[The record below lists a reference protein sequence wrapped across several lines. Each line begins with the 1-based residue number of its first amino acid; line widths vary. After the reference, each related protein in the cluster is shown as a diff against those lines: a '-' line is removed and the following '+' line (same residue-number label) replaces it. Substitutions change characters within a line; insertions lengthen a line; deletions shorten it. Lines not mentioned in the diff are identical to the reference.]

1 VRGGR
6 LVSTSEQARR
16 LRATHAAATRAERA
30 GFHVMK
36 TREMISYSPVP
47 ADTGEAARDLQD
59 RVARLGAAIFLMA
72 LVMGLASIVTH
83 VATTHAGSEN
93 GGLAHEVLHAA
104 ALLPALAVWLRCR
117 GKLMSTPVVEAIDA
131 LLTVAACVLYA
142 LMGMSAPDSLSVAF
156 SVPLAMSYTLL
167 GRSILVPSSF
177 RRTLL
182 ISAVAA
188 APTIAYFKAQGVSA
202 AFNQS
207 PERGRVFVLFG
218 TLWCA
223 FAVVAAAV
231 NSRQL
236 YGLRARI
243 REIGKLG
250 QYTLEAKIGE
260 GGMGTVYRAT
270 HAMLRRPAAIKLLA
284 KDRAS
289 EKDQAR
295 FEREVQLTSTLTHP
309 NTIAIFDYGRTA
321 DGVFYYV
328 MEYLDG
334 LDLDRLVKVYG
345 PLTPARAIHVLVQV
359 CGALAEAHALRL
371 IHRDIKPANIVLTRR
386 VDEPDVVKVVDFG
399 LVKTLAANAGQSRTD
414 AITGTPMYLSPEAIT
429 APDAVDER
437 TDIYALGAVAYFL
450 LTGQDVFSG
459 ETVVEVLSRHMLQEP
474 LPPSTHLSTPL
485 AADLEQLVLQCLAK
499 EPAGR
504 PSSAAALRAALLACT
519 DAARYD
525 RAAATAWWSEHRTE
539 LHAPEARVS
548 EGSPATMA
556 IDLRGRSVAP
566 TAAIEH

>member
-1 VRGGR
+1 MG
-6 LVSTSEQARR
+6 T
-16 LRATHAAATRAERA
+16 
-30 GFHVMK
+30 
-36 TREMISYSPVP
+36 YSHVP
-47 ADTGEAARDLQD
+47 ANTGEAARDLQD
-59 RVARLGAAIFLMA
+59 RVARLALAIFTMA
-72 LVMGLASIVTH
+72 LVMGVASIATH
-83 VATTHAGSEN
+83 VATAGAVTES
-93 GGLAHEVLHAA
+93 GGLAHEVFHVVS
-104 ALLPALAVWLRCR
+104 LLPALAVWFRCR
-117 GKLMSTPVVEAIDA
+117 GGLMPTMVVELIDA
-131 LLTVAACVLYA
+131 ALTIAACLLYA
-142 LMGMSAPDSLSVAF
+142 MLGMSAPSSLSVAF

-182 ISAVAA
+182 ISALGAT
-188 APTIAYFKAQGVSA
+188 PTIVYFKTQGVSA

-207 PERGRVFVLFG
+207 PDNGRVFVLFG
-218 TLWCA
+218 TVWCA
-223 FAVVAAAV
+223 FAVLAAAV

-250 QYTLEAKIGE
+250 QYTLETKIGE

-334 LDLDRLVKVYG
+334 LDLDKLVKQHG
-345 PLTPARAIHVLVQV
+345 ALEPARAIHILAQV
-359 CGALAEAHALRL
+359 CGALAEAHARHL
-371 IHRDIKPANIVLTRR
+371 IHRDIKPANIVLTDRA
-386 VDEPDVVKVVDFG
+386 DEPDVVKVVDFG
-399 LVKTLAANAGQSRTD
+399 LVKTLAADATESRSD

-429 APDAVDER
+429 TPEAVDER
-437 TDIYALGAVAYFL
+437 TDIYALGAVAYYL
-450 LTGQDVFSG
+450 LTGRDVFSG

-474 LPPSTHLSTPL
+474 QPPSIHLAKPL
-485 AADLEQLVLQCLAK
+485 PSDLEQLVLQCLAK
-499 EPAGR
+499 EPAAR
-504 PSSAAALRAALLACT
+504 PPSAASLRASLLACA
-519 DAARYD
+519 DASRYE
-525 RAAATAWWSEHRTE
+525 RADSLSWWREHRE
-539 LHAPEARVS
+539 KSQAEDAPAAQP
-548 EGSPATMA
+548 SPATMA
-556 IDLRGRSVAP
+556 VDLRGRSSP
-566 TAAIEH
+566 QAAGAHID

>member
-1 VRGGR
+1 M
-6 LVSTSEQARR
+6 SA
-16 LRATHAAATRAERA
+16 
-30 GFHVMK
+30 
-36 TREMISYSPVP
+36 YSPVP
-47 ADTGEAARDLQD
+47 ANTGEAARDLQN
-59 RVARLGAAIFLMA
+59 RVARLAAAVFLMA
-72 LVMGLASIVTH
+72 LVMGLASIATH
-83 VATTHAGSEN
+83 VTTGNPGTET
-93 GGLAHEVLHAA
+93 GGVVHQLLHVA
-104 ALLPALAVWLRCR
+104 ALTPAIAVWLRCR
-117 GKLMSTPVVEAIDA
+117 GRLMSTTVVETIDA
-131 LLTVAACVLYA
+131 GLTVVACLLYA
-142 LMGMSAPDSLSVAF
+142 MLGMSASSSLSVAF

-182 ISAVAA
+182 ISAAGA
-188 APTIAYFKAQGVSA
+188 APTIVYFKTAGVSA

-207 PERGRVFVLFG
+207 PSNGRVFVLFG

-223 FAVVAAAV
+223 FAVFAAAV

-250 QYTLEAKIGE
+250 QYTLEGKIGE

-309 NTIAIFDYGRTA
+309 NTIDIFDYGRTA

-334 LDLDRLVKVYG
+334 LDLERLVKGYG
-345 PLTPARAIHVLVQV
+345 PLEPARVIHILVQV
-359 CGALAEAHALRL
+359 CGALGEAHALHL
-371 IHRDIKPANIVLTRR
+371 IHRDIKPANIVLTYR

-399 LVKTLAANAGQSRTD
+399 LVKTLAANGGESRTD

-429 APDAVDER
+429 TPDAVDER

-450 LTGQDVFSG
+450 LAGHAVFSG
-459 ETVVEVLSRHMLQEP
+459 ETVVDVLSRHMLQEP
-474 LPPSTHLSTPL
+474 SPPSIHLPKPL
-485 AADLEQLVLQCLAK
+485 PSDLEQIVLKCLAK
-499 EPAGR
+499 DPAGR
-504 PSSAAALRAALLACT
+504 PPSASSLRASLLACEDASAYDRT
-519 DAARYD
+519 AAFAWWREHRANPRTAAAR
-525 RAAATAWWSEHRTE
+525 TT
-539 LHAPEARVS
+539 P
-548 EGSPATMA
+548 GSAATMA
-556 IDLRGRSVAP
+556 VDFRGRSEPPAFA
-566 TAAIEH
+566 TRAD

>member
-1 VRGGR
+1 M
-6 LVSTSEQARR
+6 SAYS
-16 LRATHAAATRAERA
+16 HA
-30 GFHVMK
+30 
-36 TREMISYSPVP
+36 P

-59 RVARLGAAIFLMA
+59 RVARLGAAVFLMA
-72 LVMGLASIVTH
+72 LVMGIASIATH
-83 VATTHAGSEN
+83 VATGGPGTEN
-93 GGLAHEVLHAA
+93 GGVVHEVLHMA
-104 ALLPALAVWLRCR
+104 ALTPALAVWLRCR
-117 GKLMSTPVVEAIDA
+117 GRLMGTTVVETIDA
-131 LLTVAACVLYA
+131 GLTIVACILYA
-142 LMGMSAPDSLSVAF
+142 MLGMSALTSLSVAF

-167 GRSILVPSSF
+167 GRSIIVPSSF
-177 RRTLL
+177 RRTLW
-182 ISAVAA
+182 ISAAGA
-188 APTIAYFKAQGVSA
+188 APTIVYFKTEGVSA

-207 PERGRVFVLFG
+207 PESGRVFVLFG
-218 TLWCA
+218 TVWCI
-223 FAVVAAAV
+223 FAVFAAAA

-309 NTIAIFDYGRTA
+309 NTIDIYDYGRTE

-334 LDLDRLVKVYG
+334 LDLDRLVKEHG
-345 PLTPARAIHVLVQV
+345 PLEPARAIHILAQV
-359 CGALAEAHALRL
+359 CGSLGEAHAHHL
-371 IHRDIKPANIVLTRR
+371 IHRDIKPANIVLTDRI
-386 VDEPDVVKVVDFG
+386 DEPDVVKVVDFG
-399 LVKTLAANAGQSRTD
+399 LIKTLAASGAESRSD

-429 APDAVDER
+429 TPDAVDER

-450 LTGQDVFSG
+450 LAGRNVFTG
-459 ETVVEVLSRHMLQEP
+459 ETVVELLSQHMLQEP
-474 LPPSTHLSTPL
+474 PAPSTHLAKPL
-485 AADLEQLVLQCLAK
+485 PSDLEQIVLKCLAK
-499 EPAGR
+499 DPKGR
-504 PSSAAALRAALLACT
+504 PPSASSLLASLLACE

-525 RAAATAWWSEHRTE
+525 RSEAFAWWRDHRAK
-539 LHAPEARVS
+539 LHTDAARIAP
-548 EGSPATMA
+548 GSPATMA
-556 IDLRGRSVAP
+556 VDLRGRSAP
-566 TAAIEH
+566 TSTDSTRQ